1 MINSYLRVL
10 NNNLSIQIMN
20 RNKLVKQTTFLLV
33 NFRRYYG
40 FIKNNLTFN
49 LNHTNSILTF
59 LLVFIGFTGC
69 SGTSEKTSIDTVDTR
84 PNILILVADDLGY
97 ADLGCYGGDIATPNI
112 DSLASNG
119 IRFSRFHTAPMCAP
133 TRAMLL
139 TGNDNHIAGVGRQAL
154 SAEVFGYEG
163 YLTNR
168 VATIPALLRKDG
180 YHTYMAGKWHLG
192 TGRAANPHQKGFEHS
207 FVLLEGVGNHYNSQ
221 GLFKGIPVSH
231 YTEDGKSAKWPDGEY
246 STDLYTDKLIG
257 FIDQY
262 KDDDRPFFAYA
273 AYTSPHWPLQ
283 VDEAYWKKY
292 EGRYNDGYEKLKE
305 DRFLSLQRAGMI
317 PEDAVLPPSHPAV
330 RSWDSLSEKEKKRES
345 RKMELYAGMV
355 DNLDVNIGRIIQY
368 LKDIGE
374 YENTLIIFMSD
385 NGAAGEDY
393 YNNPGIKPYINPYFN
408 NDYETMGE
416 PNSLISYGPQWA
428 EAGSSPFRYYKEYAT
443 NGGIIAS
450 MIMSGPMVAHQNSIA
465 DNFLTVMDIAPTL
478 YEIANIDYPS
488 EFNGTTLFPLKGA
501 SLVPFVSAKANT
513 IHTKDYVF
521 GLEHSG
527 NTMLRKGQWKITN
540 FSNPFSLSEFK
551 LYNLA
556 EDIGEIHDLKKTN
569 PQKYQEM
576 YQEWTKFASE
586 IKVQLPGIQ
595 YD

>member
-1 MINSYLRVL
+1 MNLKRRTKQVKLLKNKFKPCYHFINS
-10 NNNLSIQIMN
+10 NFISN
-20 RNKLVKQTTFLLV
+20 RNHTTSF
-33 NFRRYYG
+33 
-40 FIKNNLTFN
+40 
-49 LNHTNSILTF
+49 LTF
-59 LLVFIGFTGC
+59 LFVIIGFTGC
-69 SGTSEKTSIDTVDTR
+69 SGTSEKTSIEPR
-84 PNILILVADDLGY
+84 PNILLLVADDLGY

-112 DSLASNG
+112 DGLASSG

-154 SAEVFGYEG
+154 STQVFGYEG
-163 YLTNR
+163 YITNR

-192 TGRAANPHQKGFEHS
+192 NGKEANPHQKGFEHS

-231 YTEDGKSAKWPDGEY
+231 YTEDGKPTKWPEGSY
-246 STDLYTDKLIG
+246 STDLYTDKLIEY
-257 FIDQY
+257 IDQN
-262 KDDDRPFFAYA
+262 KDDKRPFFAYA

-292 EGRYNDGYEKLKE
+292 EGRYDEGYDKLKE
-305 DRFLSLQRAGMI
+305 ERLLSLKKAGMI
-317 PEDAVLPPSHPAV
+317 PENAVLPPTHPSL
-330 RSWDSLSEKEKKRES
+330 RPWNSLSENEKKIES
-345 RKMELYAGMV
+345 RKMELYSGMV
-355 DNLDVNIGRIIQY
+355 DNLDVNIGRIVQH

-393 YNNPGIKPYINPYFN
+393 YNNPGIRPYINPYFN
-408 NDYETMGE
+408 DKYETMGE
-416 PNSLISYGPQWA
+416 ANSLISYGPQWA

-450 MIMSGPMVAHQNSIA
+450 MIITGPMVEQQNIIA
-465 DNFLTVMDIAPTL
+465 NDFLTVMDIAPTL
-478 YEIANIDYPS
+478 YDLAKISYPP
-488 EFNGTTLFPLKGA
+488 ELNGNSLFPLKGK
-501 SLVPFVSAKANT
+501 SLLPYISGKANT
-513 IHTKDYVF
+513 IHTNDYVF

-540 FSNPFSLSEFK
+540 FSDPFSLSAFE
-551 LYNLA
+551 LYNLD
-556 EDIGEIHDLKKTN
+556 EDLGEMHDLKSTN

-576 YQEWTKFASE
+576 YQEWTIFASE
-586 IKVQLPGIQ
+586 IKVQLPGIN

>member
-1 MINSYLRVL
+1 MKFKTCYR
-10 NNNLSIQIMN
+10 
-20 RNKLVKQTTFLLV
+20 F
-33 NFRRYYG
+33 
-40 FIKNNLTFN
+40 
-49 LNHTNSILTF
+49 TNSNFISNPNYTTVLLTF
-59 LLVFIGFTGC
+59 LLAIIGLTAC
-69 SGTSEKTSIDTVDTR
+69 SGTAEKTSIDTR
-84 PNILILVADDLGY
+84 PNILLLVADDLGY

-112 DSLASNG
+112 DGLASSG

-154 SAEVFGYEG
+154 STQVFGYEG
-163 YLTNR
+163 YITNR

-192 TGRAANPHQKGFEHS
+192 TGKEANPHQKGFEHS

-231 YTEDGKSAKWPDGEY
+231 YTEDGKPTKWPEGSY
-246 STDLYTDKLIG
+246 STDLYTDKLIEY
-257 FIDQY
+257 IDQN
-262 KDDDRPFFAYA
+262 KDDKRPFFAYA

-292 EGRYNDGYEKLKE
+292 EGRYDEGYDKLKE
-305 DRFLSLQRAGMI
+305 ERLLSLKKAGMI
-317 PEDAVLPPSHPAV
+317 PENTALPPTHPSV
-330 RSWDSLSEKEKKRES
+330 RPWNSLSENEKKREA
-345 RKMELYAGMV
+345 RKMELYSGML
-355 DNLDVNIGRIIQY
+355 DNLDVNIGRIVQH

-393 YNNPGIKPYINPYFN
+393 YNNPGIRPHINPYFN
-408 NDYETMGE
+408 NNYETMGE
-416 PNSLISYGPQWA
+416 ANSLISYGPQWA

-450 MIMSGPMVAHQNSIA
+450 MIMTGPMVEQQNVIA
-465 DNFLTVMDIAPTL
+465 NDFLTVMDIAPTL
-478 YEIANIDYPS
+478 YDLAKINYPP
-488 EFNGTTLFPLKGA
+488 EFNGNSLFPLKGK
-501 SLVPFVSAKANT
+501 SILPFISGKAEA
-513 IHTKDYVF
+513 IHTNDYVF

-540 FSNPFSLSEFK
+540 FSDPFSLSAFE
-551 LYNLA
+551 LYNLD
-556 EDIGEIHDLKKTN
+556 EDLGEIHDLKSTN

-576 YQEWTKFASE
+576 FQEWTNFASE
-586 IKVQLPGIQ
+586 IKVQLPGIN

>member
-1 MINSYLRVL
+1 MINLKRRTKQV
-10 NNNLSIQIMN
+10 
-20 RNKLVKQTTFLLV
+20 KLLKLKFKTCYHFTNS
-33 NFRRYYG
+33 NF
-40 FIKNNLTFN
+40 ISN
-49 LNHTNSILTF
+49 LNHTSSFLTF
-59 LLVFIGFTGC
+59 LFVIIGFTGC
-69 SGTSEKTSIDTVDTR
+69 SGTSEKTSIEPR
-84 PNILILVADDLGY
+84 PNILLLVADDLGY

-112 DSLASNG
+112 DGLASSG

-154 SAEVFGYEG
+154 STQVFGYEG
-163 YLTNR
+163 YITNR

-192 TGRAANPHQKGFEHS
+192 NGKEANPHQKGFEHS

-231 YTEDGKSAKWPDGEY
+231 YTEDGKPTKWPEGSY
-246 STDLYTDKLIG
+246 STDLYTDKLIEY
-257 FIDQY
+257 IDQN
-262 KDDDRPFFAYA
+262 KDDKRPFFAYA

-292 EGRYNDGYEKLKE
+292 EGRYDEGYDKLKE
-305 DRFLSLQRAGMI
+305 ERLLSLKKAGMI
-317 PEDAVLPPSHPAV
+317 PENAVLPPTHPSL
-330 RSWDSLSEKEKKRES
+330 RPWNSLSENEKKIES
-345 RKMELYAGMV
+345 RKMELYSGMV
-355 DNLDVNIGRIIQY
+355 DNLDVNIGRIVQH

-393 YNNPGIKPYINPYFN
+393 YNNPGIRPYINPYFN
-408 NDYETMGE
+408 DKYETMGE
-416 PNSLISYGPQWA
+416 ANSLISYGPQWA

-450 MIMSGPMVAHQNSIA
+450 MIITGPMVEQQNIIA
-465 DNFLTVMDIAPTL
+465 NDFLTVMDIAPTL
-478 YEIANIDYPS
+478 YDLAKISYPP
-488 EFNGTTLFPLKGA
+488 ELNGNSLFPLKVK
-501 SLVPFVSAKANT
+501 SLLPYISGKAKT
-513 IHTKDYVF
+513 IHTNDYVF

-540 FSNPFSLSEFK
+540 FSDPFSLSAFE
-551 LYNLA
+551 LYNLD
-556 EDIGEIHDLKKTN
+556 EDLGEMHDLKSTN

-576 YQEWTKFASE
+576 YQEWTNFASE
-586 IKVQLPGIQ
+586 IKVQLPGIN

>member
-1 MINSYLRVL
+1 MINLDRRTK
-10 NNNLSIQIMN
+10 QIIHLPIKFKTCCHFTN
-20 RNKLVKQTTFLLV
+20 G
-33 NFRRYYG
+33 NFISR
-40 FIKNNLTFN
+40 
-49 LNHTNSILTF
+49 LNHTTSILTF
-59 LLVFIGFTGC
+59 LFVIIGFTGC
-69 SGTSEKTSIDTVDTR
+69 SGTSEKTSIDTR

-97 ADLGCYGGDIATPNI
+97 ADLGCFGGDIATPNI
-112 DSLASNG
+112 DGLASSG

-154 SAEVFGYEG
+154 STQVFGYEG
-163 YLTNR
+163 YLTDR
-168 VATIPALLRKDG
+168 VATIPDLLRKDG

-192 TGRAANPHQKGFEHS
+192 TDREANPHQKGFEHS

-231 YTEDGKSAKWPDGEY
+231 YTEDGKPTKWTEGSY

-257 FIDQY
+257 YIDQH
-262 KDDDRPFFAYA
+262 KDDKRPFFAYA

-283 VDEAYWKKY
+283 VDKAYWKKY
-292 EGRYNDGYEKLKE
+292 EGRYDEGYDKLKE
-305 DRFLSLQRAGMI
+305 ERFLSLKKAGMI
-317 PEDAVLPPSHPAV
+317 PEDAVLPPSHPSV
-330 RSWDSLSEKEKKRES
+330 RPWNSLSVNEKKRES
-345 RKMELYAGMV
+345 RKMELYSGMV
-355 DNLDVNIGRIIQY
+355 DNLDVNIGRIVQH
-368 LKDIGE
+368 LKDIGA

-393 YNNPGIKPYINPYFN
+393 YNNPEIRPYINPYFN

-416 PNSLISYGPQWA
+416 ANSLISYGPQWA

-443 NGGIIAS
+443 NGGIMAS
-450 MIMSGPMVAHQNSIA
+450 MIITGPMVEQQNVIA
-465 DNFLTVMDIAPTL
+465 NDFLTVMDIAPTL
-478 YEIANIDYPS
+478 YDIAKISYPK
-488 EFNGTTLFPLKGA
+488 EFNGNSLFPLKGK
-501 SLVPFVSAKANT
+501 SLLPFISGRTKT
-513 IHTKDYVF
+513 IHTNDYVF

-540 FSNPFSLSEFK
+540 FSDPFSLSEFE
-551 LYNLA
+551 LYNLD
-556 EDIGEIHDLKKTN
+556 EDLGEMHDLKSIK

-576 YQEWTKFASE
+576 YQEWTNFASE
-586 IKVQLPGIQ
+586 IQVQLPGIN

>member
-1 MINSYLRVL
+1 MKFKTCYR
-10 NNNLSIQIMN
+10 
-20 RNKLVKQTTFLLV
+20 F
-33 NFRRYYG
+33 
-40 FIKNNLTFN
+40 
-49 LNHTNSILTF
+49 TNSNFISNPNHITVLLTF
-59 LLVFIGFTGC
+59 LLAIIGLTAC
-69 SGTSEKTSIDTVDTR
+69 SGTAEKTSIDTR
-84 PNILILVADDLGY
+84 PNILLLVADDLGY

-112 DSLASNG
+112 DGLASSG

-154 SAEVFGYEG
+154 STQVFGYEG
-163 YLTNR
+163 YITNR

-192 TGRAANPHQKGFEHS
+192 TGKEANPHQKGFEHS

-231 YTEDGKSAKWPDGEY
+231 YTEDGKPTKWPEGSY
-246 STDLYTDKLIG
+246 STDLYTDKLIEY
-257 FIDQY
+257 IDQN
-262 KDDDRPFFAYA
+262 KDDKRPFFAYA

-292 EGRYNDGYEKLKE
+292 EGRYDEGYDKLKE
-305 DRFLSLQRAGMI
+305 ERLLSLKKAGMI
-317 PEDAVLPPSHPAV
+317 PENTALPPTHPSV
-330 RSWDSLSEKEKKRES
+330 RPWNSLSENEKKREA
-345 RKMELYAGMV
+345 RKMELYSGML
-355 DNLDVNIGRIIQY
+355 DNLDVNIGRIVQH

-393 YNNPGIKPYINPYFN
+393 YNNPGIRPHINPYFN
-408 NDYETMGE
+408 NNYETMGE
-416 PNSLISYGPQWA
+416 ANSLISYGPQWA

-450 MIMSGPMVAHQNSIA
+450 MIMTGPMVEQQNVIA
-465 DNFLTVMDIAPTL
+465 NDFLTVMDIAPTL
-478 YEIANIDYPS
+478 YDLAKINYPP
-488 EFNGTTLFPLKGA
+488 EFNGNSLFPLKGK
-501 SLVPFVSAKANT
+501 SILPFISGKAEA
-513 IHTKDYVF
+513 IHTNDYVF

-540 FSNPFSLSEFK
+540 FSDPFSLSAFE
-551 LYNLA
+551 LYNLD
-556 EDIGEIHDLKKTN
+556 EDLGEIHDLKSTN

-576 YQEWTKFASE
+576 FQEWTNFASE
-586 IKVQLPGIQ
+586 IKVQLPGIN

>member
-1 MINSYLRVL
+1 MINLKRRTKQV
-10 NNNLSIQIMN
+10 
-20 RNKLVKQTTFLLV
+20 KLLKLKFKTCYHFTNS
-33 NFRRYYG
+33 NF
-40 FIKNNLTFN
+40 ISN
-49 LNHTNSILTF
+49 LNHTSSFLTF
-59 LLVFIGFTGC
+59 LFVIIGFTGC
-69 SGTSEKTSIDTVDTR
+69 SGTSEKTSIEPR
-84 PNILILVADDLGY
+84 PNILLLVADDLGY

-112 DSLASNG
+112 DGLASSG

-154 SAEVFGYEG
+154 STQVFGYEG
-163 YLTNR
+163 YITNR

-192 TGRAANPHQKGFEHS
+192 NGKEANPHQKGFEHS

-231 YTEDGKSAKWPDGEY
+231 YTEDGKPTKWPEGSY
-246 STDLYTDKLIG
+246 STDLYTDKLIEY
-257 FIDQY
+257 IDQN
-262 KDDDRPFFAYA
+262 KDDKRPFFAYA

-292 EGRYNDGYEKLKE
+292 EGRYDEGYDKLKE
-305 DRFLSLQRAGMI
+305 ERLLSLKKAGMI
-317 PEDAVLPPSHPAV
+317 PENAVLPPTHPSL
-330 RSWDSLSEKEKKRES
+330 RPWNSLSENEKKIES
-345 RKMELYAGMV
+345 RKMELYSGMV
-355 DNLDVNIGRIIQY
+355 DNLDVNIGRIVQH

-393 YNNPGIKPYINPYFN
+393 YNNPGIRPYINPYFN
-408 NDYETMGE
+408 DKYETMGE
-416 PNSLISYGPQWA
+416 ANSLISYGPQWA

-450 MIMSGPMVAHQNSIA
+450 MIITGPMVEQQNIIA
-465 DNFLTVMDIAPTL
+465 NDFLTVMDIAPTL
-478 YEIANIDYPS
+478 YDLAKISYPP
-488 EFNGTTLFPLKGA
+488 ELNGNSLFPLKGK
-501 SLVPFVSAKANT
+501 SLLPYISGKAKT
-513 IHTKDYVF
+513 IHTNDYVF

-540 FSNPFSLSEFK
+540 FSDPFSLSAFE
-551 LYNLA
+551 LYNLD
-556 EDIGEIHDLKKTN
+556 EDLGEMHDLKSTN

-576 YQEWTKFASE
+576 YQEWTNFASE
-586 IKVQLPGIQ
+586 IKVQLPGIN

>member
-1 MINSYLRVL
+1 MINFKKRTKQV
-10 NNNLSIQIMN
+10 
-20 RNKLVKQTTFLLV
+20 KLLKIKFKTCYIFT
-33 NFRRYYG
+33 NSK
-40 FIKNNLTFN
+40 FISN
-49 LNHTNSILTF
+49 LNHTTSFLTF
-59 LLVFIGFTGC
+59 LFVTIGFTGC
-69 SGTSEKTSIDTVDTR
+69 SGTSEKTSIEPR

-97 ADLGCYGGDIATPNI
+97 ADLGCYGGDITTPNI

-154 SAEVFGYEG
+154 STQVFGYEG

-168 VATIPALLRKDG
+168 VATIPALLRNDG

-192 TGRAANPHQKGFEHS
+192 TGGEANPHQKGFEHS

-231 YTEDGKSAKWPDGEY
+231 YTEDGKPTKWPEGSY
-246 STDLYTDKLIG
+246 STNLYTDKLIEY
-257 FIDQY
+257 IDQN
-262 KDDDRPFFAYA
+262 KDDKRPFFAYA

-292 EGRYNDGYEKLKE
+292 EGRYDEGYDKLKE
-305 DRFLSLQRAGMI
+305 ERLLSLKKAGMI
-317 PEDAVLPPSHPAV
+317 PENAVLPPTHPSI
-330 RSWDSLSEKEKKRES
+330 RPWNSLSENEKKIES
-345 RKMELYAGMV
+345 RKMELYSGMV

-393 YNNPGIKPYINPYFN
+393 YNNPGIRPYINPYFN
-408 NDYETMGE
+408 DNYKTMGE
-416 PNSLISYGPQWA
+416 ANSLISYGPQWA

-450 MIMSGPMVAHQNSIA
+450 MIITGPMVEKQNIIA
-465 DNFLTVMDIAPTL
+465 NDFLTVMDIAPTL
-478 YEIANIDYPS
+478 YDIAQVTYPP
-488 EFNGTTLFPLKGA
+488 EFNGNSLFPLKGK
-501 SLVPFVSAKANT
+501 SLMPYISGKAKT
-513 IHTKDYVF
+513 IHTNEYVF

-540 FSNPFSLSEFK
+540 FSDPFNLSAFE
-551 LYNLA
+551 LYNLD
-556 EDIGEIHDLKKTN
+556 EDLSEMHDLKSTN
-569 PQKYQEM
+569 PKKYQEM
-576 YQEWTKFASE
+576 YQEWTNFASE
-586 IKVQLPGIQ
+586 IKVQLPGIS

>member
-1 MINSYLRVL
+1 MKFKTCYHFTNS
-10 NNNLSIQIMN
+10 
-20 RNKLVKQTTFLLV
+20 
-33 NFRRYYG
+33 NF
-40 FIKNNLTFN
+40 ISN
-49 LNHTNSILTF
+49 LNHTSSFLTF
-59 LLVFIGFTGC
+59 LFVIIGFTGC
-69 SGTSEKTSIDTVDTR
+69 SGTSEKTSIDTR

-112 DSLASNG
+112 DGLASSG

-154 SAEVFGYEG
+154 STQVFGYEG
-163 YLTNR
+163 YITNR

-192 TGRAANPHQKGFEHS
+192 TGKEANPHQKGFEHS
-207 FVLLEGVGNHYNSQ
+207 FVLLEGVGNHYNNQ

-231 YTEDGKSAKWPDGEY
+231 YTEDGKPTKWPEGSY
-246 STDLYTDKLIG
+246 STDLYTDKLIEY
-257 FIDQY
+257 IDQN
-262 KDDDRPFFAYA
+262 KDDKRPFFAYA

-292 EGRYNDGYEKLKE
+292 EGRYDEGYDKLKE
-305 DRFLSLQRAGMI
+305 ERLLSLKKAGMI
-317 PEDAVLPPSHPAV
+317 PENSVLPATHPSIRP
-330 RSWDSLSEKEKKRES
+330 WNSLSENEKKIES
-345 RKMELYAGMV
+345 RKMELYSGMV
-355 DNLDVNIGRIIQY
+355 DNLDVNIGRIIQH

-393 YNNPGIKPYINPYFN
+393 YNNPGIRPYINPYFN
-408 NDYETMGE
+408 DNYETMGE

-450 MIMSGPMVAHQNSIA
+450 MIITGPMVEQQNIIA
-465 DNFLTVMDIAPTL
+465 NDFLTVMDIAPTL
-478 YEIANIDYPS
+478 YDLAKINYPP
-488 EFNGTTLFPLKGA
+488 EFNGNSLFPLKGK
-501 SLVPFVSAKANT
+501 SFLSFISGRTKT
-513 IHTKDYVF
+513 IHSKDYVF

-540 FSNPFSLSEFK
+540 FSDPFSLSAFE
-551 LYNLA
+551 LYNLD
-556 EDIGEIHDLKKTN
+556 EDLGEMNDLKSTN

-576 YQEWTKFASE
+576 YQEWTNFASE
-586 IKVQLPGIQ
+586 IKVQLPGIN

>member
-1 MINSYLRVL
+1 MINLDR
-10 NNNLSIQIMN
+10 
-20 RNKLVKQTTFLLV
+20 RTKQVILLPIKFKTCYHFTNY
-33 NFRRYYG
+33 NF
-40 FIKNNLTFN
+40 ISN
-49 LNHTNSILTF
+49 LNRTTSILSF
-59 LLVFIGFTGC
+59 LFAIIGFTAC
-69 SGTSEKTSIDTVDTR
+69 SGTSEKTSVDTR

-97 ADLGCYGGDIATPNI
+97 ADLGCYGGNIATPNI
-112 DSLASNG
+112 DGLASSG

-154 SAEVFGYEG
+154 STQVFGYEG
-163 YLTNR
+163 YITNR
-168 VATIPALLRKDG
+168 VATIPALLKKDG

-192 TGRAANPHQKGFEHS
+192 TGKEANPHQKGFEHS

-231 YTEDGKSAKWPDGEY
+231 YTEDGKPTKWPEGSY
-246 STDLYTDKLIG
+246 STDLYTDKLIEY
-257 FIDQY
+257 IDQN
-262 KDDDRPFFAYA
+262 KDDKRPFFAYA

-292 EGRYNDGYEKLKE
+292 EGRYDEGYDKLKE
-305 DRFLSLQRAGMI
+305 ERLLSLKKAGMI
-317 PEDAVLPPSHPAV
+317 PENAALPPTHPSV
-330 RSWDSLSEKEKKRES
+330 RPWNSLSENEKKREA
-345 RKMELYAGMV
+345 RKMELYSGML
-355 DNLDVNIGRIIQY
+355 DNLDVNIGRIVQH

-393 YNNPGIKPYINPYFN
+393 YNNPGIRPYINPYFN

-416 PNSLISYGPQWA
+416 ANSLISYGPQWA

-450 MIMSGPMVAHQNSIA
+450 MIITGPMVEQQNVIA
-465 DNFLTVMDIAPTL
+465 NDFLTVMDIAPTL
-478 YEIANIDYPS
+478 YEIAKINYPS
-488 EFNGTTLFPLKGA
+488 EFNGNSLFPLKGK
-501 SLVPFVSAKANT
+501 SILPFISGKAEA
-513 IHTKDYVF
+513 IHSNDYVF

-540 FSNPFSLSEFK
+540 FSDPFSLSGFE
-551 LYNLA
+551 LYNLD
-556 EDIGEIHDLKKTN
+556 EDLGEMHDLKSTN

-576 YQEWTKFASE
+576 FQEWTNFASE
-586 IKVQLPGIQ
+586 IQVQLPGIN

>member
-1 MINSYLRVL
+1 
-10 NNNLSIQIMN
+10 MN
-20 RNKLVKQTTFLLV
+20 RNRFVKQTTFLLM
-33 NFRRYYG
+33 NFRTYSH
-40 FIKNNLTFN
+40 FTKNYLIFN
-49 LNHTNSILTF
+49 LNNTNSILTF
-59 LLVFIGFTGC
+59 LCVIIGFTGC
-69 SGTSEKTSIDTVDTR
+69 SGTSEKTSIDTQDTR

-97 ADLGCYGGDIATPNI
+97 ADLGCFGGDIASPNI

-154 SAEVFGYEG
+154 SAQVFGYEG

-192 TGRAANPHQKGFEHS
+192 TGKEANPHQKGFEHS

-231 YTEDGKSAKWPDGEY
+231 YTEDGKPTKWPEGSY
-246 STDLYTDKLIG
+246 STDLYTDKLIEY
-257 FIDQY
+257 IDQN
-262 KDDDRPFFAYA
+262 KDDKRPFFAYA

-283 VDEAYWKKY
+283 VDKAYWKKY
-292 EGRYNDGYEKLKE
+292 EGRYDEGYEKLKE
-305 DRFLSLQRAGMI
+305 DRLLSLKKAGMI
-317 PEDAVLPPSHPAV
+317 PEDAVLPPAHSAV
-330 RSWDSLSEKEKKRES
+330 ISWDSLSETEKKIES

-355 DNLDVNIGRIIQY
+355 DNLDVNIGRIIQH

-393 YNNPGIKPYINPYFN
+393 YNNPGIRPYINPYFN

-416 PNSLISYGPQWA
+416 ANSLISYGPQWA

-450 MIMSGPMVAHQNSIA
+450 MIMSGPMVEQQNVIA
-465 DNFLTVMDIAPTL
+465 NDFLTVMDIAPTI
-478 YEIANIDYPS
+478 YDIAQINYPS
-488 EFNGTTLFPLKGA
+488 EINGTTLFPLKGK
-501 SLVPFVSAKANT
+501 SLMPFISGRAKT
-513 IHTKDYVF
+513 IHTTDYVF

-540 FSNPFSLSEFK
+540 FSNPFSLSAFE
-551 LYNLA
+551 LYNLD
-556 EDIGEIHDLKKTN
+556 EDLGEMHDLKSAN

-576 YQEWTKFASE
+576 YQEWTNFASE
-586 IKVQLPGIQ
+586 IKVQLPGIS

>member
-1 MINSYLRVL
+1 MLLSH
-10 NNNLSIQIMN
+10 NLT
-20 RNKLVKQTTFLLV
+20 KTTFYPKVKTSKIICRGNWILV
-33 NFRRYYG
+33 L
-40 FIKNNLTFN
+40 FI
-49 LNHTNSILTF
+49 
-59 LLVFIGFTGC
+59 LVLGVMAC
-69 SGTSEKTSIDTVDTR
+69 SGTSEKTSIDNR
-84 PNILILVADDLGY
+84 PNILLLVADDLGY

-112 DSLASNG
+112 DGLASSG

-154 SAEVFGYEG
+154 STQVFGYEG
-163 YLTNR
+163 YITNR

-192 TGRAANPHQKGFEHS
+192 NDREANPHQKGFEHS
-207 FVLLEGVGNHYNSQ
+207 FVMLEGVGNHYNGQ

-231 YTEDGKSAKWPDGEY
+231 YTEDGKPTKWPEGSY
-246 STDLYTDKLIG
+246 STDLYTDKLIEY
-257 FIDQY
+257 INQN
-262 KDDDRPFFAYA
+262 KDDKRPFFAYA

-292 EGRYNDGYEKLKE
+292 EGRYDEGYDKLKE
-305 DRFLSLQRAGMI
+305 VRLLSLKKAGMI
-317 PEDAVLPPSHPAV
+317 PENAVLPPTHPSI
-330 RSWDSLSEKEKKRES
+330 RPWNSLTENEKKRES
-345 RKMELYAGMV
+345 RKMELYSGMV
-355 DNLDVNIGRIIQY
+355 DNLDVNIGRIIQH

-408 NDYETMGE
+408 NDFETMGE
-416 PNSLISYGPQWA
+416 ANSLISYGPQWA

-450 MIMSGPMVAHQNSIA
+450 MIMTGPMVEKQNIIE
-465 DNFLTVMDIAPTL
+465 DDFLTVMDIAPTL
-478 YEIANIDYPS
+478 YDLAKISYPS
-488 EFNGTTLFPLKGA
+488 EFNGNSLFPLKGK
-501 SLVPFVSAKANT
+501 SLLPFISGSTKT
-513 IHTKDYVF
+513 IHTSDYVF

-540 FSNPFSLSEFK
+540 FSDPFSLSAFE
-551 LYNLA
+551 LYNLD
-556 EDIGEIHDLKKTN
+556 EDLGEMQDLKSTN
-569 PQKYQEM
+569 RQKYQEM
-576 YQEWTKFASE
+576 YQEWTNFASE
-586 IKVQLPGIQ
+586 IQVQLPGIS